1 MVSALWNTRHERTT
15 KVRVATIAKS
25 WKIWQ
30 NHEESRTRDRVEI
43 YCSRRW
49 LVTSY
54 HPHHQIPHI
63 GHRPQ
68 LRWRGVT
75 HVAIRRWWATS
86 SNLHHN
92 GKSDAAPPPRLRA
105 NTYTGKKRRA
115 ALSLPHLRRLQFVR
129 RNRIWGLTSDISFLW
144 GLLYPLGWM
153 IEWQVWIIWMLRW
166 TALWTM
172 IIWFASAKNANH
184 AKKRD
189 LTDTSMRSPLSL

>member
-54 HPHHQIPHI
+54 HLPPSDSSRRASPLAD
-63 GHRPQ
+63 GAA
-68 LRWRGVT
+68 LRT
-75 HVAIRRWWATS
+75 LQS
-86 SNLHHN
+86 E
-92 GKSDAAPPPRLRA
+92 DDEPPRPTFTIVEKVMLP
-105 NTYTGKKRRA
+105 RRQGYGRIHTQA
-115 ALSLPHLRRLQFVR
+115 RRGEQPFPSLTSFVR
-129 RNRIWGLTSDISFLW
+129 RNRIWGLTSDVSFLW
-144 GLLYPLGWM
+144 RLLYPLGWM